1 MFFVIVGVLI
11 IALNLLGIGPFGA
24 WNWEFSGDLWK
35 FIAPFALAA
44 LWWIWADK
52 SGLNKR
58 REMEKMDARKEK
70 RRRENLANM
79 GLDYR
84 TLDRDKERAKKFKSA
99 QQRRID
105 TVEGART
112 RQREENRES
121 LLHDIHSRHDSKTP
135 DPDAAATDGAK
146 R

>member
-1 MFFVIVGVLI
+1 MYFVIAGVLL
-11 IALNLLGIGPFGA
+11 IALNLLGIGPFAA
-24 WNWEFSGDLWK
+24 WNWEFTGDLWK
-35 FIAPFALAA
+35 FIAPFILAA
-44 LWWIWADK
+44 LWWTWADK

-84 TLDRDKERAKKFKSA
+84 TLDKDKERAKKFKSA
-99 QQRRID
+99 QQRRIEA
-105 TVEGART
+105 VEGERT

-121 LLHDIHSRHDSKTP
+121 LLHDIHSRHDSKTL
-135 DPDAAATDGAK
+135 DTAAPPEDAK